1 MYERIITLDEDI
13 ELVWRRR
20 WSGVTVLYG
29 ALHLSVVALLMT
41 TLAGYFVVSC
51 AVSPPVQATPPVTH
65 NHTEVSDGC
74 YHIRP
79 LTPSLQARLTRNSPS
94 NLALYIA
101 LYTFDSVML
110 LSIGGKG

>member
-1 MYERIITLDEDI
+1 MSELGLTTVAVLYDAQELWSCFAAVCSLYVYERIITLDEDI

-51 AVSPPVQATPPVTH
+51 ARSVTDATTF
-65 NHTEVSDGC
+65 G
-74 YHIRP
+74 
-79 LTPSLQARLTRNSPS
+79 PSLRLCKR
-94 NLALYIA
+94 A
-101 LYTFDSVML
+101 
-110 LSIGGKG
+110 